1 MTVLR
6 YFVLVI
12 SGQGRES
19 CALIFT
25 HRAIYKRITMYS
37 ITPTISRKTL
47 GKTDDSRHWIVQE
60 WATTN
65 SGYLFKEIRVSI
77 TLPNF
82 KI

>member
-1 MTVLR
+1 M
-6 YFVLVI
+6 
-12 SGQGRES
+12 
-19 CALIFT
+19 
-25 HRAIYKRITMYS
+25 HS
-37 ITPTISRKTL
+37 ITPTLSRKTL